1 MNTMATVP
9 LSLRIDSEIKERI
22 ENEAEN
28 IDRSSSYIVIQAIK
42 EYLNRKN
49 YKKEALKTAIEK
61 ADKGEFI
68 SQESMR
74 EWLASLGS
82 DNVLPRPKP
91 DIFLK
96 KRN

>member
-1 MNTMATVP
+1 MATVP

-28 IDRSSSYIVIQAIK
+28 TDRSSSYIVVQAIK

-49 YKKEALKTAIEK
+49 YKKEALKAAIAK
-61 ADKGEFI
+61 ADEGEFI

-74 EWLASLGS
+74 EWFASLGS
-82 DNVLPRPKP
+82 DNVLPRPTP
-91 DIFLK
+91 DVFLK

>member
-1 MNTMATVP
+1 MATVP

-28 IDRSSSYIVIQAIK
+28 TDRSSSYIVIQAIK

-49 YKKEALKTAIEK
+49 DKKEALKVAIAK
-61 ADKGEFI
+61 ADEGEFI

-74 EWLASLGS
+74 EWFASLGS

-91 DIFLK
+91 DVFLK